1 METWKDI
8 KGYKDIYQVSN
19 MGRVKSICRIT
30 NCNNSKIVRKERIL
44 KPCKTKH
51 YLNIYLYNKQGE
63 RKSILLHRLVALYFV
78 DNKDR
83 LNEIDHIDGN
93 SLNNHAD
100 NLRWVTHKD
109 NCNNPITKSRYK
121 GRISAK
127 QKPVKCFSLDG
138 EFIEE
143 FDNITIAAYKT
154 KSHRENISKCY
165 KGIYN
170 KTNNLI
176 FKYS

>member
-19 MGRVKSICRIT
+19 MGRVKSI
-30 NCNNSKIVRKERIL
+30 
-44 KPCKTKH
+44 
-51 YLNIYLYNKQGE
+51 Y
-63 RKSILLHRLVALYFV
+63 
-78 DNKDR
+78 
-83 LNEIDHIDGN
+83 
-93 SLNNHAD
+93 
-100 NLRWVTHKD
+100 
-109 NCNNPITKSRYK
+109 CNNPITKSRYK

-154 KSHRENISKCY
+154 KSHRENISKCC